1 MEYIFFFILL
11 RFNYIIKFK
20 RCFFVYVNEWELGE
34 SWKKGRY
41 LLYLLI
47 VGFWD
52 GIGLGFLFVKL
63 NRIFYCL

>member
-1 MEYIFFFILL
+1 M
-11 RFNYIIKFK
+11 FK